1 MIKTFTLE
9 DRIMRRKKLGLAAQS
24 TVEYVAAILVIIGV
38 LIVAGFYYQ
47 RSLQGKYRQSVDTLG
62 GGEQY

>member
-1 MIKTFTLE
+1 
-9 DRIMRRKKLGLAAQS
+9 MRRKKLGLAAQS